1 MIDIKTITD
10 HIRNNQP
17 FSAHNF
23 EIFEILEGDLFPR
36 LVREVRTQLL
46 SDRSFSV
53 AQKLIPPIN
62 IIKRLT
68 EKLTQIYTRPP
79 VRTAS
84 KESDQIL
91 IDYYVNFANVN
102 SSMEECNRFYNS
114 QKVGAV
120 EPFLTKK
127 NEPMIRPLSGHQ
139 FLPYSDDLI
148 NPLEQTAFIKFIGNY
163 AKNGQQVPVYFI
175 YTDTEFLAIDG
186 EGQRLDQYMVE
197 NGGENPYQIIPQA
210 YARKTKN
217 LLLPK
222 PDTDLLK
229 MGLLA
234 PAMLTHLNFAIKM
247 QTHSIIYGI
256 DVDST
261 NLEFNP
267 DSFVSFKSDIGGN
280 RPEIGT
286 IKPQVDIAEVQS
298 YVFGLLNMWFETR
311 GLRPGESQGNQN
323 SLSGIAMM
331 IKEMDISADYAKQ
344 SEYFQ
349 KVEKDFWYRLSKVHN
364 YWVDSGKLQGMPYF
378 SDEFEPSIEFQTLKP
393 NEDLT
398 SIVDNQIKLVREALT
413 SRKRARQIIHKDL
426 DGGELE
432 ELETEIA
439 EEFGVADEG
448 QQGSVPDQD
457 KSEVQ

>member
-10 HIRNNQP
+10 YVKANQP
-17 FSAHNF
+17 FLAHNF

-36 LVREVRTQLL
+36 LVREVRNQLL
-46 SDRSFSV
+46 SDRSFAV

-62 IIKRLT
+62 IIKRLA
-68 EKLTQIYTRPP
+68 EKLTQIYTLPP
-79 VRTAS
+79 VRTAT
-84 KESDQIL
+84 KPSDQLL

-102 SSMEECNRFYNS
+102 ASMEECNRFYNS

-139 FLPYSDDLI
+139 FLPYSDDVI
-148 NPLEQTAFIKFIGNY
+148 NPLEVTTFIKFVGTRN
-163 AKNGQQVPVYFI
+163 KNGQQVPIYFI
-175 YTDTEFLAIDG
+175 YTDSEFLAIDG
-186 EGQRLDQYMVE
+186 EGETLSEYMTE
-197 NGGENPYQIIPQA
+197 NAGLNPFDIIPQT

-222 PDTDLLK
+222 PDSDLLK

-234 PAMLTHLNFAIKM
+234 PSMLTHLNFAIKM
-247 QTHSIIYGI
+247 QTHSIIFGI
-256 DVDST
+256 DVDSS

-267 DSFVSFKSDIGGN
+267 DSFVSFKSDLSGN
-280 RPEIGT
+280 KPEIGT
-286 IKPQVDIAEVQS
+286 IKPQVDIAEVQN
-298 YVFGLLNMWFETR
+298 YIFGLLNMWFETR
-311 GLRPGESQGNQN
+311 GLRPGEAAGNQN

-344 SEYFQ
+344 TEYFQ
-349 KVEKDFWYRLSKVHN
+349 KVEKDFWDRLHLVHN
-364 YWVDSGKLQGMPYF
+364 EWVNSGKLLDMPRF
-378 SDEFEPSIEFQTLKP
+378 SDEFEPSIEFQDLKP

-398 SIVDNQIKLVREALT
+398 SVVDNQIKLVREALT

-426 DGGELE
+426 DSDQLE
-432 ELETEIA
+432 ILETEII
-439 EEFGVADEG
+439 EEFGAPTDERREEQSG
-448 QQGSVPDQD
+448 LPDQA
-457 KSEVQ
+457 E